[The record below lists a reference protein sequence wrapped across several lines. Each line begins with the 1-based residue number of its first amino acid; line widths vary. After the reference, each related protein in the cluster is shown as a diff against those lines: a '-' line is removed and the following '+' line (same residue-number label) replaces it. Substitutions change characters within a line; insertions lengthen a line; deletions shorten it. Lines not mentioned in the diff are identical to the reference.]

1 MTSLPAA
8 SPQEPAPTLSAS
20 SELDQWKRVRYIRL
34 VALGLVVLAFAT
46 YFNSLSTP
54 FVFDDEPNIG
64 GDMGIRELLPPNW
77 GLLHGR
83 RAVVRISLA
92 INYAID
98 KQLAAWQGDPE
109 GGLNPA
115 GYHLMNIFIHASAG
129 LVLFGLVRRCLELPK
144 VPEVLRSASLALAG
158 TAAAIWI
165 VHPLNS
171 QAVTYTIQRA
181 ESLMGLFFLLT
192 LYCVMRHATAS
203 PSQTRWTSRWIWGV
217 LAILFSSLGMSTKEV
232 MITAP
237 VMAMLLEISVLS
249 RLGASSWKQRWWVIP
264 ALFLTW
270 GVMYWQGFDDLIPAT
285 PASQPSM
292 TDGEFVPGPAVDGP
306 SAGLG
311 ISFIKP
317 WQYALTQAGVV
328 LHYFRLAFWPD
339 RLALDYGWP
348 LVISLSKGMYDVIGI
363 GAVGIASLL
372 LWWRRPALGVLMAAV
387 FLILSPTSSFVPIV
401 DMAFEHR
408 MYLPLAALV
417 TFVVLLVHLGL
428 RRIEAPAWAG
438 PALAVVVLALLATRT
453 IVRNFDYRT
462 PEVMWRANAQVR
474 PFNPRVYHNLGGVIA
489 AADPSRMPEAMAL
502 YEYAIKLVPDFVE
515 AKNNLGALWVD
526 MGRMD
531 KAMPLLLD
539 AVKAKPRDPEVQYNL
554 GRAYLLGNDVTR
566 AVEHLQQAIKL
577 RPTYAKALNNLGV
590 AYAKTGRFPEAADAF
605 AKAVALMPKQID
617 MRVNLAMALLSSG
630 RPAEAATEF
639 RRCRELQPGDA
650 SIAAKLSGALLA
662 SGDLDG
668 AAREIAAAMAINPRH
683 PEVQMNVGTI
693 AYIKGQ
699 PAAAIAQLSQALSAR
714 PGHPETARR
723 IAWVRATSADASVRN
738 ADEAVRMAEFARRS
752 GGGTNSEYLDTLA
765 AAYAAAGKWELAQ
778 SVAAE
783 ALAAAATEKR
793 AGAVKAIAARA
804 ALYQQQQPFVSQ
816 GFDEGS
822 LRS

>member
-1 MTSLPAA
+1 MSSLPATSTQELVPSLLA
-8 SPQEPAPTLSAS
+8 SN
-20 SELDQWKRVRYIRL
+20 ELDQWKRVRYIRL
-34 VALGLVVLAFAT
+34 VALGLVVLAFVT

-54 FVFDDEPNIG
+54 FLFDDEPNIG

-129 LVLFGLVRRCLELPK
+129 LVLFGLVRRCLELPR
-144 VPEVLRSASLALAG
+144 VPEVLRSSSLALSG

-165 VHPLNS
+165 AHPLNS
-171 QAVTYTIQRA
+171 QAVTYTIQRT
-181 ESLMGLFFLLT
+181 ESLMALFYLLT
-192 LYCVMRHATAS
+192 LYCMTRHAIA
-203 PSQTRWTSRWIWGV
+203 PEAKTRWPWGV
-217 LAILFSSLGMSTKEV
+217 LAILFCSLGMSTKEV

-237 VMAMLLEISVLS
+237 VMALMLEISVLS
-249 RLGASSWKQRWWVIP
+249 RLGASSWKQRWWVVP

-270 GVMYWQGFDDLIPAT
+270 GVMYKQGLDDLITLA
-285 PASQPSM
+285 PASQPAV
-292 TDGEFVPGPAVDGP
+292 TGEFVPGPAVEGP

-317 WQYALTQAGVV
+317 WEYALTQAGVV
-328 LHYFRLAFWPD
+328 LHYFRLSFWPD
-339 RLALDYGWP
+339 RLAMDYGWP
-348 LVISLSKGMYDVIGI
+348 LVRSLSQGLLDVLGI

-372 LWWRRPALGVLMAAV
+372 LWWRRPALGVLMAAI

-428 RRIEAPAWAG
+428 RRIDAPAWAG
-438 PALAVVVLALLATRT
+438 PALAAVVLALLSTRT
-453 IVRNFDYRT
+453 IVRNLDYRT
-462 PEVMWRANAQVR
+462 PETMWRANIDVR
-474 PFNPRVYHNLGGVIA
+474 PMNPRVYHNLGGVIA
-489 AADPSRMPEAMAL
+489 ASDPSRMPEAMAL
-502 YEYAIKLVPDFVE
+502 YEYAIKLVPEFVE

-526 MGRMD
+526 NGRFD

-539 AVKAKPRDPEVQYNL
+539 AVKAKPRDAEVQYNL
-554 GRAYLLGNDVTR
+554 GRAYLLGNDVPR
-566 AVEHLQQAIKL
+566 AIHHLELAIKL
-577 RPTYAKALNNLGV
+577 KPGYAKALNNLGV
-590 AYAKTGRFPEAADAF
+590 ANAKSGRFPEASEAF
-605 AKAVALMPKQID
+605 AKAVAQMPKQLD

-630 RPAEAATEF
+630 RPAEAAAEF
-639 RRCRELQPGDA
+639 RKCRELEPGDA

-668 AAREIAAAMAINPRH
+668 AAREVAAAMAINPRH
-683 PEVQMNVGTI
+683 PEVQLNVGSI
-693 AYIKGQ
+693 AYVKGQ
-699 PAAAIAQLSQALSAR
+699 PAAAIAQWSMALSAR

-738 ADEAVRMAEFARRS
+738 AEEAVRMAEFARRS

-765 AAYAAAGKWELAQ
+765 AAYASAGRWELAQ
-778 SVAAE
+778 SVVAE
-783 ALAAAATEKR
+783 ALAAATNEKR
-793 AGAVKAIAARA
+793 PGAVKAIAARA

-816 GFDEGS
+816 GFDAGS
-822 LRS
+822 LK